1 MRKLSVPVLALFA
14 AAMAAIVCSPKR
26 DLFSDTVVRVGAA
39 QTGGSALT
47 SICARSSVD
56 ETGSNG
62 AAM

>member
-1 MRKLSVPVLALFA
+1 MRKLSVSVMAMLA
-14 AAMAAIVCSPKR
+14 AAMAAISCSPQR
-26 DLFSDTVVRVGAA
+26 ELFSDTVVRSEAG

-56 ETGSNG
+56 DTGSNG